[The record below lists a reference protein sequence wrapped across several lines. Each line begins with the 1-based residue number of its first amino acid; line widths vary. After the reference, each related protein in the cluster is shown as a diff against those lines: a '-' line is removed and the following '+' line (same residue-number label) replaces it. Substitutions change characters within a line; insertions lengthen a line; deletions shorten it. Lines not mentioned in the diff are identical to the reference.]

1 MVPSVNGL
9 KVLMLSSLHGT
20 FRGSLG
26 EFCNFCQQ
34 SALTK
39 ASELFFIYI
48 TTCKIKN
55 FSFNLRIAS
64 EQIKNQRILVNSPLE
79 QLKVTCAHGSNDLNT
94 YTHHL

>member
-1 MVPSVNGL
+1 MALLGVAWVNFVISVSNL
-9 KVLMLSSLHGT
+9 P
-20 FRGSLG
+20 
-26 EFCNFCQQ
+26 
-34 SALTK
+34 

-55 FSFNLRIAS
+55 FSFNLHIAS
-64 EQIKNQRILVNSPLE
+64 EQFKNQRILVNSPLE